1 MFVQLPATAFICA
14 TLVLVPIPWH
24 WRAGNI
30 STIAISLWLFV
41 GNIIYGINSIIWG
54 NTVQNIAPVWC
65 DITTKLEVGSTVAL
79 PAAMFSLCMHLER
92 VAAIRDLSLTHSKK
106 RCRQIVESALC
117 FGVPLIYMALQY
129 IVQGHRFDIVEGFG
143 CRPTIY
149 VSIASIFLIWVPP
162 LVFSLGAGI
171 FAATAF
177 SHFWKR
183 RALFSKHLKNTGSA
197 LTPSRY
203 FRLMSMAIV
212 EMFFGLLVTI
222 LNMWWTMRPGLR
234 PWISWENVHSDWLE
248 VAYFPLAIIPPS
260 ELAWTFALWFT
271 IPIASV
277 FFFLFFAFGRDAVK
291 EYGATFRWIR
301 RHVLRVQDR
310 PSPGLYPLITV
321 ARPCNMP
328 QSSNIDLCN
337 KKKGTPTGIP
347 YSTSPCHI
355 DLARGTGLLK
365 SDCAPALPYTS
376 PPASS
381 YFKYQEQYSRGSD
394 RDGRPSG
401 MDAV

>member
-1 MFVQLPATAFICA
+1 MLTSVLDSKVAALTPLPHPTTIKPDTRSEHGTRYVSAIVTPLGEQDGAGFDTSPHIASDGSLRAQLEAR
-14 TLVLVPIPWH
+14 LVKTEE
-24 WRAGNI
+24 G
-30 STIAISLWLFV
+30 
-41 GNIIYGINSIIWG
+41 GKEC
-54 NTVQNIAPVWC
+54 VWC

-79 PAAMFSLCMHLER
+79 AAAMFSLCMHLER

-106 RCRQIVESALC
+106 CCRQIVESTLC
-117 FGVPLIYMALQY
+117 FGVPLIYMALHY
-129 IVQGHRFDIVEGFG
+129 IVQGHRFDIIECFG

-162 LVFSLGAGI
+162 LAFSLGAGI
-171 FAATAF
+171 FTATAF

-234 PWISWENVHSDWLE
+234 PWIT
-248 VAYFPLAIIPPS
+248 
-260 ELAWTFALWFT
+260 WTFALWFM

-291 EYGATFRWIR
+291 EYGATFRWIQ

-328 QSSNIDLCN
+328 QSSTIDLRN

-355 DLARGTGLLK
+355 DLARGTGPLK

-401 MDAV
+401 MHAV